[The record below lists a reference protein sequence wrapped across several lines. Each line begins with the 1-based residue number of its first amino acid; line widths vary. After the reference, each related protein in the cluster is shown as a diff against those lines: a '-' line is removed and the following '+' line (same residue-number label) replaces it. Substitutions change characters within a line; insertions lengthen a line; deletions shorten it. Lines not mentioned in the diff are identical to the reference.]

1 MPNGNTLITEGSDCG
16 VSFEVTPEKEVV
28 WEYYAPFN
36 TKDGYVYRAY
46 RYPYSYVPQL
56 PEPEEVPV
64 VRVDNST
71 FRMPG
76 AELGM
81 IENEVTVQGTWGYE
95 GKMDACVTEDAFE
108 NDEDED
114 NNSYGF

>member
-1 MPNGNTLITEGSDCG
+1 MLLLN
-16 VSFEVTPEKEVV
+16 PEKEVV

-56 PEPEEVPV
+56 AEPEEVPV